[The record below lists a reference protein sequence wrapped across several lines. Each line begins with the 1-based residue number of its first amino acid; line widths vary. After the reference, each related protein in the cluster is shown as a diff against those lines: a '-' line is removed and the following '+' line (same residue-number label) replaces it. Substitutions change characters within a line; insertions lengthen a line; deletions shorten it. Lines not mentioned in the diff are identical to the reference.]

1 MKRLSIIAA
10 LTFTLC
16 QALAQDIRYSQ
27 FFNNPLTFNPALT
40 GSGIE
45 NIRATLSYRRQE
57 AGPATPFATKGFAI
71 DKSIGRFGLG
81 FTVNSNGAGDASIK
95 TLQLAG
101 SLSYGVPFGYK
112 GSNRITAGLQLGA
125 INKSLNPSK
134 LTFDNQFN
142 EDLGFDPNIS
152 SGETFENTSI
162 IRPGLNMGLLWKRE
176 GRKKDNI
183 KPFLGYALMNANRPD
198 VSFFGEDVR
207 VPIKHVVHAG
217 ADIRIN
223 EELVLKPNVYHFEQG
238 PFNETGFGVLGAYRN
253 NEHHEIQAGVFGK
266 AGKAMVV
273 YAGYQVDRFLVGMSY
288 DVMTGQVRDAGRGYG
303 AFELSLTWTPRAKE
317 KAQKPVDEKKKEQPR
332 KEDPKKN
339 ETKKKEVPVM
349 EKPKSVAV
357 DTVSQIKNVVTPVAE
372 TKAQVEESK
381 QQPKTETAPIVEVPK
396 PTPYVVIQ
404 EEKPETLVVATSE
417 AVEPKAEELTP
428 ADLVEAP
435 AINAPVIEP
444 VIEKPE
450 EITPAMAIVEQPV
463 KPVVVVDI
471 PMVEAVKDTPADI
484 TPAPTVEEPVTKTA
498 ENPVKETITKEEV
511 IVDPKPAPS
520 VFTPIVPNNK
530 IVSPDSDGDGVND
543 FEDPCPFIKGS
554 LATRGCPDSD
564 EDGIVDMVD
573 FCPLESGPK
582 SNGGCPVKDVRN
594 ESDQHVVGSFDHV
607 LFNTG
612 SVSLSIDNT
621 YDIIERAVEMLYMD
635 KNTYV
640 LISGHT
646 DAEGDA
652 ASNMELSQL
661 RANKVMDYFVRQGI
675 KESRIKTIPY
685 GENMPIS
692 GNSSEAS
699 RKLNRRVEITV
710 LKRGN

>member
-10 LTFTLC
+10 LIFTLC
-16 QALAQDIRYSQ
+16 QAMAQDIRYSQ

-45 NIRATLSYRRQE
+45 NLRATLSYRRQE

-71 DKSIGRFGLG
+71 DKSVGRFGLG

-142 EDLGFDPNIS
+142 EDLGYDPNIS

-162 IRPGLNMGLLWKRE
+162 IRPALNMGFFWKRD

-183 KPFLGYALMNANRPD
+183 KPYLGYGVMNVNRPD
-198 VSFFGEDVR
+198 VSFFGDDVR
-207 VPIKHVVHAG
+207 FPIKHVIHGG

-223 EELVLKPNVYHFEQG
+223 DGLVVKPNIYHFEQG

-253 NEHHEIQAGVFGK
+253 NDHHEIQGGVFGK
-266 AGKAMVV
+266 AGKAFVV

-288 DVMTGQVRDAGRGYG
+288 DVMTGQVREAGRGYG

-317 KAQKPVDEKKKEQPR
+317 KTPKPIEEKKKEQTR
-332 KEDPKKN
+332 KEEPQKN
-339 ETKKKEVPVM
+339 ETKKKEVAVV
-349 EKPKSVAV
+349 EKPKSIAV
-357 DTVSQIKNVVTPVAE
+357 DTVSKTKIVVPAVIETKEPVAE
-372 TKAQVEESK
+372 TT
-381 QQPKTETAPIVEVPK
+381 QQPTKEPTPIVEVTQPTTPAIAGEAKSETPVEVAVVVNEPRTAPIVNPAPVKTAVETPVVEPVKDVTIETTPAAAVVEQATKPVVEVP
-396 PTPYVVIQ
+396 VVVT
-404 EEKPETLVVATSE
+404 EKEAAAETTQVV
-417 AVEPKAEELTP
+417 
-428 ADLVEAP
+428 
-435 AINAPVIEP
+435 PV
-444 VIEKPE
+444 
-450 EITPAMAIVEQPV
+450 VEQPTKTEAKSV
-463 KPVVVVDI
+463 EET
-471 PMVEAVKDTPADI
+471 MVN
-484 TPAPTVEEPVTKTA
+484 EEPVVAPTQT
-498 ENPVKETITKEEV
+498 
-511 IVDPKPAPS
+511 PAPS

-594 ESDQHVVGSFDHV
+594 ENDQHVVGYFDHV

-621 YDIIERAVEMLYMD
+621 YDIIERAVEMLYLD

-692 GNSSEAS
+692 GNSTEST

-710 LKRGN
+710 LKRGH

>member
-10 LTFTLC
+10 LIFTLC
-16 QALAQDIRYSQ
+16 QAMAQDIRYSQ

-40 GSGIE
+40 GLGVE
-45 NIRATLSYRRQE
+45 NLRATLSYRRQE

-71 DKSIGRFGLG
+71 DKSVGRFGLG
-81 FTVNSNGAGDASIK
+81 FTVNSNGAGDATIK

-142 EDLGFDPNIS
+142 EDLGYDPNIS

-162 IRPGLNMGLLWKRE
+162 IRPALNMGLFWKRD

-183 KPFLGYALMNANRPD
+183 KPYLGYGVMNVNRPD
-198 VSFFGEDVR
+198 VSFFGDDVR
-207 VPIKHVVHAG
+207 IPIKHVIHGG

-223 EELVLKPNVYHFEQG
+223 DELVVKPNVYHFEQG

-253 NEHHEIQAGVFGK
+253 NDHHEIQGGLFGK
-266 AGKAMVV
+266 AGKAFVV
-273 YAGYQVDRFLVGMSY
+273 YAGYQIDRFLVGMSY
-288 DVMTGQVRDAGRGYG
+288 DVMTGQVREAGRGYG

-317 KAQKPVDEKKKEQPR
+317 KTPKPIEEKKKEQPR
-332 KEDPKKN
+332 KEEPKKN
-339 ETKKKEVPVM
+339 ETKKKVAVV
-349 EKPKSVAV
+349 EKPKSITV
-357 DTVSQIKNVVTPVAE
+357 DTVSKTKIVVPAVIETKEPVAE
-372 TKAQVEESK
+372 TK
-381 QQPKTETAPIVEVPK
+381 QQPTKETTPIVEVTLPTK
-396 PTPYVVIQ
+396 PAIVGEAKSETPVEIAVVVNEPSPAPIVNPAPV
-404 EEKPETLVVATSE
+404 KT
-417 AVEPKAEELTP
+417 AVETP
-428 ADLVEAP
+428 VVEPMKDVIVETTPIAAFVEQVIKPVVEVPVVVTEKEAP
-435 AINAPVIEP
+435 AETTQVVPV
-444 VIEKPE
+444 
-450 EITPAMAIVEQPV
+450 VEQPTKAEAKSIEETIV
-463 KPVVVVDI
+463 K
-471 PMVEAVKDTPADI
+471 
-484 TPAPTVEEPVTKTA
+484 EEPVTAPTQ
-498 ENPVKETITKEEV
+498 T
-511 IVDPKPAPS
+511 PAPS

-594 ESDQHVVGSFDHV
+594 ENDQHVVGSFDHV

-621 YDIIERAVEMLYMD
+621 YDIIERAVELLYLD

-692 GNSSEAS
+692 GNSTEST

-710 LKRGN
+710 LKRGH

>member
-1 MKRLSIIAA
+1 MKRLSIIAT
-10 LTFTLC
+10 LIFTLC
-16 QALAQDIRYSQ
+16 QTMAQDIRYSQ

-40 GSGIE
+40 GSGVE
-45 NIRATLSYRRQE
+45 NLRATISYRRQE
-57 AGPATPFATKGFAI
+57 AGPATPFATKGMAI
-71 DKSIGRFGLG
+71 DKSVGRFGLG
-81 FTVNSNGAGDASIK
+81 FTVNSNSAGDASIK

-101 SLSYGVPFGYK
+101 SLSYGMPFGYK
-112 GSNRITAGLQLGA
+112 GSNRISAGLQLGA

-142 EDLGFDPNIS
+142 EDLGYDPNIS

-162 IRPGLNMGLLWKRE
+162 IRPGLSMGLFWKRD

-183 KPFLGYALMNANRPD
+183 KPYLGYGVMNVNRPD
-198 VSFFGEDVR
+198 ISFFGEDVR
-207 VPIKHVVHAG
+207 VPIKHVIHGG

-223 EELVLKPNVYHFEQG
+223 EGLVVKPSVYHFEQG

-253 NEHHEIQAGVFGK
+253 NDHHEIQGGVFGK
-266 AGKAMVV
+266 AGKALVV
-273 YAGYQVDRFLVGMSY
+273 YAGYQIDRFLVGMSY
-288 DVMTGQVRDAGRGYG
+288 DVMTGQVREAGRGYG

-317 KAQKPVDEKKKEQPR
+317 KAPKPIEEKKKDQPR
-332 KEDPKKN
+332 KEEPKKN
-339 ETKKKEVPVM
+339 ETKKKEVAVV
-349 EKPKSVAV
+349 EKPKPITV
-357 DTVSQIKNVVTPVAE
+357 DTVSTNNHVVKAVVE
-372 TKAQVEESK
+372 TKEPIVEIK
-381 QQPKTETAPIVEVPK
+381 QQPTIEPAPIVEVAK
-396 PTPYVVIQ
+396 PTSTVVV
-404 EEKPETLVVATSE
+404 EEVKPETLVEVPVVAAKPNPEPVVEPTRE
-417 AVEPKAEELTP
+417 NIVDAPVVDATAVE
-428 ADLVEAP
+428 
-435 AINAPVIEP
+435 
-444 VIEKPE
+444 
-450 EITPAMAIVEQPV
+450 
-463 KPVVVVDI
+463 
-471 PMVEAVKDTPADI
+471 
-484 TPAPTVEEPVTKTA
+484 
-498 ENPVKETITKEEV
+498 PVKETPTESTPVPPVVEQPTKAEV
-511 IVDPKPAPS
+511 ITVKETKSNEEIVAAPTQTAAPS

-530 IVSPDSDGDGVND
+530 IVALDSDGDGVND

-594 ESDQHVVGSFDHV
+594 ENDQHVIGSFDHV

-692 GNSSEAS
+692 GNSAEAS

-710 LKRGN
+710 VKRGH